1 MNKKMLKG
9 SMKLSFI
16 TVIVWMI
23 GLFVIFV
30 LDFKNHDAVSIGWTI
45 AVFIITL
52 IISVCKNMK
61 KGE

>member
-9 SMKLSFI
+9 ILILSFI
-16 TVIVWMI
+16 TVIGWMV

-30 LDFKNHDAVSIGWTI
+30 LDFENHDAVSIGWTVV
-45 AVFIITL
+45 VFIITL